1 MLLKSLLPK
10 LQKLRQLVQSMSP
23 YMPITTTKKKQS
35 SSSNLMS
42 VLGCLLNWSNNSLN
56 LHSRHKKLL
65 ILPSRRSLPYL
76 TRKQWVML
84 ELWELV
90 SAQRS
95 RNSHIM
101 KWQLDILKLV
111 SKAVK
116 VLLAVEETDN
126 SQISKM
132 RS

>member
-1 MLLKSLLPK
+1 M
-10 LQKLRQLVQSMSP
+10 
-23 YMPITTTKKKQS
+23 
-35 SSSNLMS
+35 
-42 VLGCLLNWSNNSLN
+42 
-56 LHSRHKKLL
+56 
-65 ILPSRRSLPYL
+65 PYL